1 MKKLAIALLALGLLG
16 SGYLLVKITTQ
27 EPVVIEP
34 LLTATSTPTP
44 TRQTTEKKIEAA
56 VDDAA
61 KIRTAALNG
70 SVTVDGRKL
79 YTYTNGYTRLGPD
92 AYDMYGYREVQEDTI
107 SVGNVD
113 GDDMPDAFAIERYN
127 AGGSGNWYSLLYFED
142 IRTSGANAVSIE
154 LDDDVG
160 VVNSIAITPGVVVLD
175 IYYRGP
181 SDPNCCSS
189 KHRVETYKVEKGLLT
204 KVSTKELGDRP
215 EE

>member
-1 MKKLAIALLALGLLG
+1 MQKLAIALLVLGLLG
-16 SGYLLVKITTQ
+16 SGYLLITMTRQ

-44 TRQTTEKKIEAA
+44 TRQTSEKKIEAA

-61 KIRTAALNG
+61 KIRTAVLNG
-70 SVTVDGRKL
+70 SVMVGNRTA
-79 YTYTNGYTRLGPD
+79 YTYTNGYLRLGPD
-92 AYDMYGYREVQEDTI
+92 AYDIYSSREVLKESIT
-107 SVGNVD
+107 VGSVD
-113 GDDMPDAFAIERYN
+113 GDDTPDAFAIEQYN

-142 IRTSGANAVSIE
+142 IETLGAKAVSVE
-154 LDDDVG
+154 LNDDVG
-160 VVNSIAITPGVVVLD
+160 IVNSITITPGLVVLD

-189 KHRVETYKVEKGLLT
+189 KHRAETYKVEKGLLT

-215 EE
+215 QE

>member
-1 MKKLAIALLALGLLG
+1 MRQLAIVLLAVGLLG
-16 SGYLLVKITTQ
+16 SGYLLVRMTTQ

-44 TRQTTEKKIEAA
+44 TRQTSEKKIEAA

-61 KIRTAALNG
+61 KIRTLLLNG
-70 SVTVDGRKL
+70 AVMDDSRLL
-79 YTYTNGYTRLGPD
+79 YTYTNGYVRLGPD
-92 AYDMYGYREVQEDTI
+92 AYDIYSSREVLKESIT
-107 SVGNVD
+107 VGNVD

-142 IRTSGANAVSIE
+142 IRTSGAKAVSIE

-160 VVNSIAITPGVVVLD
+160 VVNSIAIMPGAVILD
-175 IYYRGP
+175 LYYRGP

-189 KHRVETYKVEKGLLT
+189 KHRAETYKVEKGLLT
-204 KVSTKELGDRP
+204 KISTKELGDRP
-215 EE
+215 E